1 MKGFFNC
8 HSSKYLLS
16 GADSGMDTISK
27 KQVERTLERTN
38 RKEVTLSSP
47 ESNFLQDAFFD
58 DRESLGEII
67 EISFTTLP

>member
-1 MKGFFNC
+1 
-8 HSSKYLLS
+8 
-16 GADSGMDTISK
+16 MDTISK